1 MQRIYAGIEKLF
13 NLRYRYLSLHA
24 IFVKK
29 INCKDGRIGKKNER
43 IDTL

>member
-1 MQRIYAGIEKLF
+1 MQRIYAGIEK